1 MRPFTVLIGILLGSS
16 ASMTFG
22 LVAVMIVFG
31 VLVRSHPTLT
41 VELPRLLAGTVVF
54 SLLTASSAGSFIGQL
69 RARPWRYWAHGATAA
84 SLLLIGL
91 MYWPR
96 VP

>member
-22 LVAVMIVFG
+22 LVAVVIIFL
-31 VLVRSHPTLT
+31 VLRPGHPTLA

-54 SLLTASSAGSFIGQL
+54 SVLTATSAGSFIGQL
-69 RARPWRYWAHGATAA
+69 RGRRWRRWAHVATAA

-96 VP
+96 VT